1 VSHGDEEETKMA
13 HSNKLIGVAV
23 AALLTLGVV
32 GTSGTAS
39 ARAADKEANNSASD
53 QTPAYEQVDSF
64 VMFGH
69 PYSWSPIDDRTVV
82 LWATAF
88 EPYLVRIAYPS
99 HDMHDEPRLRE
110 VRRAADSRLP
120 LSDREYLQAH
130 ARRGAE
136 LDEPQA
142 RGDATEA
149 ACRDRAEGRG
159 REFFAGLT
167 QNCHGSFRGM

>member
-1 VSHGDEEETKMA
+1 MSHGDEEETKMA

-99 HDMHDEPRLRE
+99 HDMHYVQHIGVTSSTSRVYAKFDALQIRGFRYPIESIYKLTREEARNLTSRKPEATQPKPPVVTEPK
-110 VRRAADSRLP
+110 
-120 LSDREYLQAH
+120 
-130 ARRGAE
+130 
-136 LDEPQA
+136 
-142 RGDATEA
+142 
-149 ACRDRAEGRG
+149 AEGENSSPG
-159 REFFAGLT
+159 
-167 QNCHGSFRGM
+167 